1 MDTNNESD
9 TFYKPIFGAS
19 QNDLNITPLQL
30 NSSKEEIGEKGAQML
45 AIQEVNSVDPGS
57 KRE

>member
-19 QNDLNITPLQL
+19 QNDLTLTPIPL
-30 NSSKEEIGEKGAQML
+30 NASKEEIGEKSVQML
-45 AIQEVNSVDPGS
+45 AIQEVNSVDPTS
-57 KRE
+57 KGA